1 MPCAALSDRYLAKIE
16 EARADFKDAV
26 AEDEASK
33 V

>member
-1 MPCAALSDRYLAKIE
+1 MPCGALSDRYLAKIE
-16 EARADFKDAV
+16 EGRGDFKDAV